1 MFGGGVRQGVISYR
15 ALWYLFTKGKKVVGK
30 TDTNF
35 SVGAGTP
42 PRLPTTGEA

>member
-1 MFGGGVRQGVISYR
+1 MISYR
-15 ALWYLFTKGKKVVGK
+15 ALWYVFTKGKKVVGK

-42 PRLPTTGEA
+42 HQATARCGEA